1 MHEAKSFQFTIV
13 SYDDRPKQCFFLSF
27 VKEHA
32 MPPPLRQHIVDCWR
46 PKQVRLNRNAENNV
60 RHMPKLRYVSQLSIA
75 NRIMNKIKSSSHAKS
90 PAYPVSN
97 AAVDDTEVSW

>member
-1 MHEAKSFQFTIV
+1 
-13 SYDDRPKQCFFLSF
+13 
-27 VKEHA
+27 
-32 MPPPLRQHIVDCWR
+32 
-46 PKQVRLNRNAENNV
+46 
-60 RHMPKLRYVSQLSIA
+60 MPKLRYVSQLTIA